1 MILHNE
7 NRTLSILLYP
17 KDEDLI
23 SIKSY
28 IDEKKNTY
36 YQLYISH
43 DVFAVSD
50 QEDKIHDLMTDIKL
64 ALQSKRSF
72 TIMEQ
77 PDGSF
82 CCREK
87 RIKDPL
93 LLFIYG
99 GNMNHQ
105 LYSLKRRNQL
115 QKIKKGENRDK
126 DKVIEILTKDNEE
139 MINHI
144 PNKQQK
150 RLLSKEEFFRQKE

>member
-50 QEDKIHDLMTDIKL
+50 QENKIHDLMTDIKL

-82 CCREK
+82 V
-87 RIKDPL
+87 
-93 LLFIYG
+93 
-99 GNMNHQ
+99 
-105 LYSLKRRNQL
+105 L
-115 QKIKKGENRDK
+115 QGEED
-126 DKVIEILTKDNEE
+126 
-139 MINHI
+139 
-144 PNKQQK
+144 
-150 RLLSKEEFFRQKE
+150 

>member
-72 TIMEQ
+72 TIIEQ

-82 CCREK
+82 V
-87 RIKDPL
+87 
-93 LLFIYG
+93 
-99 GNMNHQ
+99 
-105 LYSLKRRNQL
+105 L
-115 QKIKKGENRDK
+115 QGEED
-126 DKVIEILTKDNEE
+126 
-139 MINHI
+139 
-144 PNKQQK
+144 
-150 RLLSKEEFFRQKE
+150 

>member
-23 SIKSY
+23 SIKLY

-82 CCREK
+82 V
-87 RIKDPL
+87 
-93 LLFIYG
+93 
-99 GNMNHQ
+99 
-105 LYSLKRRNQL
+105 L
-115 QKIKKGENRDK
+115 QGEED
-126 DKVIEILTKDNEE
+126 
-139 MINHI
+139 
-144 PNKQQK
+144 
-150 RLLSKEEFFRQKE
+150 

>member
-23 SIKSY
+23 SIKLY
-28 IDEKKNTY
+28 IDEKKQTHY
-36 YQLYISH
+36 RLCVSH

-82 CCREK
+82 V
-87 RIKDPL
+87 
-93 LLFIYG
+93 
-99 GNMNHQ
+99 
-105 LYSLKRRNQL
+105 L
-115 QKIKKGENRDK
+115 QGEED
-126 DKVIEILTKDNEE
+126 
-139 MINHI
+139 
-144 PNKQQK
+144 
-150 RLLSKEEFFRQKE
+150 

>member
-82 CCREK
+82 V
-87 RIKDPL
+87 
-93 LLFIYG
+93 
-99 GNMNHQ
+99 
-105 LYSLKRRNQL
+105 L
-115 QKIKKGENRDK
+115 QGEED
-126 DKVIEILTKDNEE
+126 
-139 MINHI
+139 
-144 PNKQQK
+144 
-150 RLLSKEEFFRQKE
+150 